1 VDLSDEDVVV
11 IGTGDIESRRQ
22 DTGALGVPDNTEI
35 YRTAEGKRDPLHTET
50 VIPPEGRT
58 ILERRLKRA
67 SGLTCARTDIAYL
80 EPPERR
86 RHIQQTKE
94 RERQKK
100 EQERLEKLAKTN
112 QQKAQPTQ
120 MTPPAGKKVSN

>member
-1 VDLSDEDVVV
+1 
-11 IGTGDIESRRQ
+11 
-22 DTGALGVPDNTEI
+22 
-35 YRTAEGKRDPLHTET
+35 

-67 SGLTCARTDIAYL
+67 TGLICARTDIAYL

-86 RHIQQTKE
+86 RRIQQTKE

-100 EQERLEKLAKTN
+100 EQERLAKFTN
-112 QQKAQPTQ
+112 QQKAQQQPTQ
-120 MTPPAGKKVSN
+120 MIPSGGKKVRKNKLLKCPIWLNQPNNIPEHSTEFLQYSNR